1 MVGNLEEVE
10 KLVVQDENKVGYI
23 TQTTLSLDDT
33 AEIISA
39 LKKRFPK
46 IQGPAKNDICY
57 ATQNRQDAVKQLAL
71 ETDYIIVVGSKAS
84 SNSNRLKELAN
95 KCGVN
100 SVLIDEFSD
109 LDLNELKDCKNI
121 GLTAGASAPE
131 SKVQEIISNLSIFLD
146 AEIEE
151 KGGVKEN
158 ISFKLPPELRA
169 S

>member
-1 MVGNLEEVE
+1 M
-10 KLVVQDENKVGYI
+10 
-23 TQTTLSLDDT
+23 
-33 AEIISA
+33 
-39 LKKRFPK
+39 
-46 IQGPAKNDICY
+46 
-57 ATQNRQDAVKQLAL
+57 KQLAL

-100 SVLIDEFSD
+100 SILIDEFAD
-109 LDLNELKDCKNI
+109 LDLNELKDCRNI

-151 KGGVKEN
+151 KGGVKED